1 MSFCVCYMYADAV
14 YWCMGRTQGSTTFT
28 FASSIYILTVFISG
42 SPREVKKMNADVL
55 IMWLK

>member
-1 MSFCVCYMYADAV
+1 MYADDV

-28 FASSIYILTVFISG
+28 FASSIYILTVFISS